1 MKKFLILSVLFC
13 AAGQGSG
20 FCQEQDTVSLFEC
33 QRSAMATYPVGDQKL
48 LYRQTKEL
56 RQRNY
61 SANWLPTLD
70 LNGRYTWQN
79 EVVQLPFDQ
88 LPQGFEIPEMPH
100 YNYKLTL
107 DIQQTLYDGGLAR
120 NAREA
125 EEKTFDV
132 NRQKVE
138 VSLNQLKDRVNR
150 IYFFILVLQE
160 QEKTLQLKID
170 VLKARLQVMES
181 MLENGTVL
189 TADLN
194 VLKAEQLQ
202 AGQQMAELV
211 ISRRS
216 ALAVL
221 AELSSLELTDRTV
234 LSLPGT
240 GPEAFEGTGP
250 GTSGEIVPQALAGL
264 TKVYMSGATEGT
276 KEEPFQGGISEAD
289 SPSGADTLLP
299 EQVLFERQISRLDA
313 SIKLAARQRYPRA
326 FVFAQ
331 LGYGNPALDF
341 FRDEFRGFYIVGAG
355 IQWRIWDWSKTSREK
370 QVLAVQQEIVRT
382 EKEAFDKNLSMKL
395 EDLEASIRKYQEAV
409 QRDSEILQLRE
420 EITRAAGSKLENGVI
435 TSTEYVTQ
443 LDAEMQARI
452 QLDLHRIQLV
462 QARVDYLTS
471 KGII

>member
-1 MKKFLILSVLFC
+1 MKRSVNLNFLAPGSLLTLVMAC
-13 AAGQGSG
+13 TAGVGTGAAQPL
-20 FCQEQDTVSLFEC
+20 DTVSLFEC
-33 QRSAMATYPVGDQKL
+33 RQSAMATHPLGEKKA
-48 LYRQTKEL
+48 LYQQTKAL
-56 RQRNY
+56 RQQNY
-61 SANWLPTLD
+61 TANWLPALD

-88 LPQGFEIPEMPH
+88 LPLGFEIPEMPH

-107 DIQQTLYDGGLAR
+107 DVQQTLYDGGMAR
-120 NAREA
+120 SAKEM
-125 EEKTFDV
+125 EEKAFDV
-132 NRQKVE
+132 NRQSVE
-138 VSLNQLKDRVNR
+138 VSLNQLKDRVNS
-150 IYFFILVLQE
+150 IYFYILVLQE

-181 MLENGTVL
+181 MLQNAAVVQS
-189 TADLN
+189 DLN
-194 VLKAEQLQ
+194 VIKAEQLK

-211 ISRRS
+211 ISRKS

-221 AELSSLELTDRTV
+221 SELCSLELSDHTR

-240 GPEAFEGTGP
+240 ATAAEGSGSLSGYP
-250 GTSGEIVPQALAGL
+250 AAGVMTSGG
-264 TKVYMSGATEGT
+264 
-276 KEEPFQGGISEAD
+276 
-289 SPSGADTLLP
+289 DTLLP
-299 EQVLFERQISRLDA
+299 EQVLFDLQISRLDA
-313 SIKLAARQRYPRA
+313 NINLTARQRYPRA

-355 IQWRIWDWSKTSREK
+355 IQWKIWDWSRTSREK
-370 QVLAVQQEIVRT
+370 QVLAIQQDIIRSER
-382 EKEAFDKNLSMKL
+382 EAFDKNLAMKL
-395 EDLEASIRKYQEAV
+395 EELEANIRKYEEAV
-409 QRDSEILQLRE
+409 QRDAEILQLRE
-420 EITRAAGSKLENGVI
+420 QITRAAVSKLENGII
-435 TSTEYVTQ
+435 TSTEYVTE